1 MSENEENPLIEFI
14 QRYKNDP
21 VAFVREVLGG
31 EPTPYQEEALEALAR
46 GERKMSI
53 RSGHGTGKSTFASW
67 AMLWFVLFRFPNKVV
82 VTAPTTGQLFDAL
95 FAELKKWITELPKQ
109 LQPLLNVKSDRVE
122 LAAAPSE
129 AFISARTSRAET
141 PEALAGVHSENV
153 LLVVDEASGVPEPV
167 FEAAAGSMS
176 GHSATTLLLGN
187 PTRSSGTF
195 YESQN
200 RMAHAWWVRRW
211 SCLDSPLVSDEFV
224 EEIRLRY
231 GEESNAYRIRVL
243 GEFPLADDDT
253 IVPIHLA
260 ESARDRDVEA
270 AADRRPV
277 WGLDVARFGTDKT
290 ALAKRAGPVISEV
303 SRWQGLD
310 LMQTV
315 GRVKAEYDGLPAH
328 LRPTEILVDSIGLG
342 AGVVDR
348 LRELG
353 LPVRGVNVS
362 EAPSVGGTYQNL
374 RTELVFK
381 LRGWLEERGS
391 KLPDDEQLIAEL
403 TSIRYSFS
411 SSGKMKAESKDDM
424 RRRGLSSPDLADA
437 VCLTMA
443 GDAATAMGVAAT
455 SWGQP
460 LRRNLKGV
468 V

>member
-1 MSENEENPLIEFI
+1 MSEQQENPLLDFVNEY
-14 QRYKNDP
+14 RGNP
-21 VAFVREVLGG
+21 VAFVKEVLGG
-31 EPTPYQEEALEALAR
+31 TPTPYQEEALNALAS

-67 AMLWFVLFRFPNKVV
+67 AMLWFVMFRFPNKVV

-95 FAELKKWITELPKQ
+95 FAELKKWITEMPKQ

-122 LAAAPSE
+122 LVAAPSE

-141 PEALAGVHSENV
+141 PEALAGVHSEHV

-195 YESQN
+195 FESQN
-200 RMAHAWWVRRW
+200 RMAHSWWVRRW

-224 EEIRLRY
+224 EEIKLRY
-231 GEESNAYRIRVL
+231 GEESNAFRIRVL

-253 IVPIHLA
+253 IIPFHLA
-260 ESARDRDVEA
+260 EAASHRDIEA
-270 AADRRPV
+270 AQDVRPV
-277 WGLDVARFGTDKT
+277 WALDVARFGGDRTVLCKRTGSVVTDIE
-290 ALAKRAGPVISEV
+290 AWS
-303 SRWQGLD
+303 GLD

-315 GRVKAEYDGLPAH
+315 GRIKAEYDGCSFQF
-328 LRPTEILVDSIGLG
+328 RPSEILVDSIGLG

-362 EAPSVGGTYQNL
+362 ESPSIKGTYSNL
-374 RTELVFK
+374 RTELWFRV
-381 LRGWLEERGS
+381 RGWLEERGS
-391 KLPDDEQLIAEL
+391 KIPQNEELLAEL
-403 TSIRYSFS
+403 TSIRYHYH
-411 SSGKMKAESKDDM
+411 SSGKMIAESKDQM
-424 RRRGLSSPDLADA
+424 KKRGLRSPDLADA
-437 VCLTMA
+437 LCLSMA
-443 GDAATAMGVAAT
+443 GEAATAMGVKST

-460 LRRNLKGV
+460 LRRGLRGIA
-468 V
+468 

>member
-1 MSENEENPLIEFI
+1 MSNENPFLEFI
-14 QRYKNDP
+14 QRYKDDP
-21 VAFVREVLGG
+21 VGFVREVLGG
-31 EPTPYQEEALEALAR
+31 EPTPYQEEALTALAR

-95 FAELKKWITELPKQ
+95 FAELKKWISELPET

-122 LAAAPSE
+122 LTAAPAE

-195 YESQN
+195 YESQT

-224 EEIRLRY
+224 EEIKLRY

-253 IVPIHLA
+253 IIPIHLA
-260 ESARDRDVEA
+260 EAARDRDIEVPENTQ
-270 AADRRPV
+270 PI
-277 WGLDVARFGTDKT
+277 WSLDVARFGTDRSV
-290 ALAKRAGPVISEV
+290 LCKRTGPVVTELTH
-303 SRWQGLD
+303 WQGLD

-315 GRVKAEYDGLPAH
+315 GRIKGEYDGLPLS
-328 LRPTEILVDSIGLG
+328 LRPAEILVDSIGLG

-353 LPVRGVNVS
+353 LPTRGINVS
-362 EAPSVGGTYQNL
+362 EAPSMKGTYQNL
-374 RTELVFK
+374 RTELIFK
-381 LRGWLEERGS
+381 VRGWLEERGS
-391 KLPDDEQLIAEL
+391 KLPANEDLIAEL

-411 SSGKMKAESKDDM
+411 SAGKMKAESKDDM
-424 RRRGLSSPDLADA
+424 RRRGLRSPDLADA
-437 VCLTMA
+437 LCLSMA
-443 GDAATAMGVAAT
+443 GEAATAMGVKGT
-455 SWGQP
+455 GWLKP
-460 LRRNLKGV
+460 LKRNLKGIA
-468 V
+468 

>member
-1 MSENEENPLIEFI
+1 MAESNPLIDFVDK
-14 QRYKNDP
+14 YSKDPKN
-21 VAFVREVLGG
+21 FVIEILGG
-31 EPTPYQEEALEALAR
+31 NPTPYQAEFLDAVAR
-46 GERKMSI
+46 GERKISI
-53 RSGHGTGKSTFASW
+53 RSGHGTGKSTAASW
-67 AMLWFVLFRFPNKVV
+67 AMLWYVMFKYPCKVV

-95 FAELKKWITELPKQ
+95 FAELKKWINEIPKP

-122 LAAAPSE
+122 LTAAPSE

-176 GHSATTLLLGN
+176 GHNATTLLLGN

-195 YESQN
+195 FETHN
-200 RMAHAWWVRRW
+200 RLKGSWWTRRW
-211 SCLDSPLVSDEFV
+211 SCIESPLVSEEFIDEM
-224 EEIRLRY
+224 RLRY
-231 GEESNAYRIRVL
+231 GEESNAFRIRVL

-253 IVPIHLA
+253 IIPLHLA
-260 ESARDRDVEA
+260 EAAVNRDIIVTDMA
-270 AADRRPV
+270 PI

-290 ALAKRAGPVISEV
+290 ALAKRIGNVVTEV
-303 SRWQGLD
+303 DRWHGLD

-315 GRVKAEYDGLPAH
+315 GRVKAQYDGLPTSI
-328 LRPTEILVDSIGLG
+328 RPSEILVDSIGMG
-342 AGVVDR
+342 GGVVDR

-362 EAPSVGGTYQNL
+362 EAPSMGGTYQNL
-374 RTELVFK
+374 RTELIFK

-391 KLPDDEQLIAEL
+391 KLPKDEQLVAEL

-411 SSGKMKAESKDDM
+411 SSGKMKAEGKDDM
-424 RRRGLSSPDLADA
+424 RRRGLHSPDLADA

-443 GDAATAMGVAAT
+443 GDAATAMGSKSV
-455 SWGQP
+455 SWLKP
-460 LRRNLKGV
+460 LRRNLQGIV
-468 V
+468 

>member
-1 MSENEENPLIEFI
+1 MSDNPLSEFVA
-14 QRYKNDP
+14 RYRDDP
-21 VAFVREVLGG
+21 VLFVREVLGAT
-31 EPTPYQEEALEALAR
+31 PLPYQADFLEAIAS
-46 GERKMSI
+46 GERKVSI
-53 RSGHGTGKSTFASW
+53 RSGHGTGKSTSASW
-67 AMLWFVLFRFPNKVV
+67 AMLWYLMLRFPNKVV
-82 VTAPTTGQLFDAL
+82 VTAPTSGQLFDAL
-95 FAELKKWITELPKQ
+95 FAELKRWVNELPQ
-109 LQPLLNVKSDRVE
+109 DLQNLLTVKSDRVE

-141 PEALAGVHSENV
+141 PEALAGVHSDNV
-153 LLVVDEASGVPEPV
+153 LLVVDEASGVPEKV

-176 GHSATTLLLGN
+176 GHNATTILLSN

-195 YESQN
+195 YETQT
-200 RMAHAWWVRRW
+200 RMSDTWWTRRW
-211 SCLDSPLVSDEFV
+211 SCVESPLVSDEFV
-224 EEIRLRY
+224 QEMRERY
-231 GEESNAYRIRVL
+231 GEESNAFRIRVL

-253 IVPIHLA
+253 IIPIHLA
-260 ESARDRDVEA
+260 EAARDRDIEVPKDA
-270 AADRRPV
+270 RPV

-290 ALAKRAGPVISEV
+290 ALAKRTGPVITEIE
-303 SRWQGLD
+303 RWQGLD

-315 GRVKAEYDGLPAH
+315 GRVKAEYDAMPFS

-362 EAPSVGGTYQNL
+362 EAPSMGKTYQNL
-374 RTELVFK
+374 RTELIFK

-391 KLPDDEQLIAEL
+391 KIPPDDQLIAEL
-403 TSIRYSFS
+403 TSIRYSFG

-443 GDAATAMGVAAT
+443 SDAATALGVSST

-468 V
+468 A